1 MTRRSQLR
9 LALVAVAACAAP
21 HVVTY
26 AQRFQSRALGV
37 RVDVLVTED
46 KQPVTGFKPEDFELR
61 DEGVVQHVTALD
73 VERIPLNVVLAFDTS
88 SSVAG
93 VRLASLLAAARALV
107 SSLHEVDRTALVTFS
122 SRVRLLAPLTP
133 SRLQIVSAL
142 ERVSASGRT
151 ALRDAAFTALSL
163 PGADR
168 GRTLVLIFS
177 DGADTASWLTDE
189 KVIEAAKATDAVVY
203 PVRVHR
209 TMTITRGGD
218 AVVKDKHGFLISPL
232 EPPSTQAINLDSRD
246 TFVADLAAETGGR
259 VMYADGD
266 HDLRTAFRN
275 ILDEFRNRYV
285 LSYTPMGVSSIGWHR
300 LEVKLRGKKG
310 KVIARRGYF
319 AG

>member
-142 ERVSASGRT
+142 ERVNASGRT

-189 KVIEAAKATDAVVY
+189 KVIRAAKATDAVVY
-203 PVRVHR
+203 PVRVDTSLLDIGATLTDVR
-209 TMTITRGGD
+209 
-218 AVVKDKHGFLISPL
+218 VGF
-232 EPPSTQAINLDSRD
+232 
-246 TFVADLAAETGGR
+246 
-259 VMYADGD
+259 
-266 HDLRTAFRN
+266 
-275 ILDEFRNRYV
+275 
-285 LSYTPMGVSSIGWHR
+285 
-300 LEVKLRGKKG
+300 
-310 KVIARRGYF
+310 
-319 AG
+319 